1 MTHLSEERKG
11 GGEKRHDG
19 EMRKYPLAAEGVGE
33 GGGIRQS
40 SSSGNS
46 GGREKR
52 WVEGKGG
59 FRRKEA
65 VSDVSTVHRSL
76 LRRESL
82 PPFFAVVEWMAMPLV
97 CTGRGRRRG
106 RRRRKGENEDAVVVR
121 RRELSSPYYCSLPT
135 YSHTVVL
142 LHTSMLQKN
151 STEIPTGGGFNCVLC
166 RRIRHN
172 NKIVRYRIALKRKG
186 KERKIL

>member
-82 PPFFAVVEWMAMPLV
+82 
-97 CTGRGRRRG
+97 
-106 RRRRKGENEDAVVVR
+106 
-121 RRELSSPYYCSLPT
+121 SLP
-135 YSHTVVL
+135 SLRL
-142 LHTSMLQKN
+142 LNGWRCHWFVQ
-151 STEIPTGGGFNCVLC
+151 EGEGGEEDD
-166 RRIRHN
+166 
-172 NKIVRYRIALKRKG
+172 A
-186 KERKIL
+186 EREKMKTQ